1 MNHGLLGL
9 ESTLEGG
16 NSLFFE
22 VTRPKFCTEILWDKI
37 NLLRQR
43 NQDQM
48 DNDVTVTLS
57 LLG

>member
-9 ESTLEGG
+9 ELTLEGG
-16 NSLFFE
+16 NSFFFE
-22 VTRPKFCTEILWDKI
+22 VIRAKFCTELLWDKI
-37 NLLRQR
+37 NLLHQR

-57 LLG
+57 LL